1 LSNRWSFAAMR
12 ASVVITDSERI
23 DLDIINNGINPT
35 RVLVVEDDAVQR
47 ERMLGWLKGSQ
58 WSVREAENGR
68 EALKRMQEN
77 KPDVILLDLMM
88 PEMDGFAVVAALQK
102 EAGWRDIPVIV
113 ITSLDLDA
121 KDRAR
126 LNSGVQS
133 VLVKERFKPVD
144 LVERI
149 RRLAHR
155 KPAVSSEMEAAS

>member
-1 LSNRWSFAAMR
+1 
-12 ASVVITDSERI
+12 
-23 DLDIINNGINPT
+23 
-35 RVLVVEDDAVQR
+35 
-47 ERMLGWLKGSQ
+47 
-58 WSVREAENGR
+58 VREAANGR
-68 EALKRMQEN
+68 EALNLLQEA

-121 KDRAR
+121 KDRER

-133 VLVKERFKPVD
+133 VLVKEKFRPED

-149 RRLAHR
+149 RRLVHS
-155 KPAVSSEMEAAS
+155 KPARANRMEAAS

>member
-1 LSNRWSFAAMR
+1 M
-12 ASVVITDSERI
+12 I
-23 DLDIINNGINPT
+23 
-35 RVLVVEDDAVQR
+35 EDDAVQR
-47 ERMLGWLKGSQ
+47 ERMLGWLEPPQ
-58 WSVREAENGR
+58 WIVREAANGR
-68 EALKRMQEN
+68 EALNLLQEA

-121 KDRAR
+121 KDRER

-133 VLVKERFKPVD
+133 VLVKEKFRPED

-149 RRLAHR
+149 RRLVHS
-155 KPAVSSEMEAAS
+155 KPAIPNWMEAAS

>member
-1 LSNRWSFAAMR
+1 M
-12 ASVVITDSERI
+12 
-23 DLDIINNGINPT
+23 
-35 RVLVVEDDAVQR
+35 
-47 ERMLGWLKGSQ
+47 
-58 WSVREAENGR
+58 REAANGR
-68 EALKRMQEN
+68 EALNLLQEP

-126 LNSGVQS
+126 LNAGVQS
-133 VLVKERFKPVD
+133 VLVKERFQPAD

-149 RRLAHR
+149 RRLVHS
-155 KPAVSSEMEAAS
+155 KPPVLSGMEAAS